1 MFKAPAAKMGI
12 TLWPSNGTVANTDFD
27 ITVEIQDSAGVKV
40 ATGIDA
46 TLPVMLQVAWFED
59 LQLFNGKAPLEDMLY
74 ETKVIVWPLMGV
86 SK

>member
-1 MFKAPAAKMGI
+1 MLIAPAAKMGI
-12 TLWPSNGTVANTDFD
+12 TVWPSSGTIANTDFD

-59 LQLFNGKAPLEDMLY
+59 LQLFNGKAPLEDMLFQ
-74 ETKVIVWPLMGV
+74 TMVILQ
-86 SK
+86 K